1 MDPETG
7 EIGQQLLEGSLVLTP
22 EDQERQQKEKERIR
36 EAAKMRSEKELN
48 RHRNRNE
55 RFYFVA
61 ADNSLDLQPIDAAR
75 LIFLSTYVGYD
86 SDQLFSGYKDRRM
99 KKSDLPKI
107 LEVSPDTSER
117 FWKAVSPM
125 YITEDPEGYLH
136 VNKDWICRGRLKEF
150 KQYQQFY
157 DGAIRK
163 LYRTATSGS
172 KKRIG
177 YVFNMLP
184 WINREWNVLS
194 ENPHEEDLNA
204 VQPLSVS
211 EFCMITGL
219 DPSNIQRTLRQFQS
233 IRFQTDRG
241 LERFCSVVDNGAEIV
256 INPSVL
262 YVGSNINR
270 VKVFDLF
277 FRDIK

>member
-1 MDPETG
+1 MNPETG

-22 EDQERQQKEKERIR
+22 EDQELQRKEKERR
-36 EAAKMRSEKELN
+36 RNAATKRSEKELN
-48 RHRNRNE
+48 RHRDRNE

-61 ADNSLDLQPIDAAR
+61 SDNRLKLQPIDAAR

-86 SDQLFSGYKDRRM
+86 SDQLFAGYKNKQM
-99 KKSDLPKI
+99 KKTDLPKI
-107 LEVSPDTSER
+107 LEVSRDTAER
-117 FWKAVSPM
+117 FWKQVSPE
-125 YITEDPEGYLH
+125 YLTEDPEGYLH
-136 VNKDWICRGRLKEF
+136 VNKEWICRGRLKEY

-157 DGAIRK
+157 DSAIRK

-172 KKRIG
+172 LKKIG
-177 YVFNMLP
+177 YIFSMLP
-184 WINREWNVLS
+184 WISRQWNVLAA
-194 ENPHEEDLNA
+194 NPYEEDLEA
-204 VQPLSVS
+204 VQPLSIS

-219 DPSNIQRTLRQFQS
+219 DPSNIQRTLKQFRN

-241 LERFCSVVDNGAEIV
+241 QERFCSVIDNGAEIV
-256 INPSVL
+256 INPNVL

-277 FRDIK
+277 FRDVR